1 MNKKKYV
8 MPLSCFQEFNRV
20 LAEESD
26 RSIILL
32 AAAWIDEFLKYKF
45 LNEFSKGNSKARE
58 QLFSSN
64 GPFATFSGK
73 LNAAFCAGWIDA
85 DVYHDVQ
92 VIRKIR
98 NDCAHNVN
106 PISLNDEHI
115 RKLLENFRVPH
126 REYLDWGKL
135 RAVSTTDGSVIIYI
149 GERPQDTKEDLYIP
163 GMLTFKM
170 SISFIVAVLV
180 SNLGI
185 PFSTEDPDTIA
196 VVTIPDYMKN
206 S

>member
-1 MNKKKYV
+1 
-8 MPLSCFQEFNRV
+8 MPKNPIAVVSSSRPLG
-20 LAEESD
+20 LT
-26 RSIILL
+26 I
-32 AAAWIDEFLKYKF
+32 FLKCKL

-58 QLFSSN
+58 QLFASN

-92 VIRKIR
+92 IIRKIR
-98 NDCAHNVN
+98 NDCAHDVN
-106 PISLNDEHI
+106 PISLYDEHI
-115 RKLLENFRVPH
+115 RKLLEDFRVPY

-135 RAVSTTDGSVIIYI
+135 RAVSTDDSVIIYI
-149 GERPQDTKEDLYIP
+149 GERPQDAKEDLYIP
-163 GMLTFKM
+163 GVLTFRM
-170 SISFIVAVLV
+170 SISVIVAVLV

-185 PFSTEDPDTIA
+185 PFSTEDPDTIT

-206 S
+206 AQ